1 MGKKELSAGC
11 SVVFNDKS
19 EGIVKKVNANTIVLT
34 NGLTCAK
41 TFIKTWY

>member
-1 MGKKELSAGC
+1 MGKKELLNADTVIFKDGTTG
-11 SVVFNDKS
+11 K
-19 EGIVKKVNANTIVLT
+19 VKKVNANTVVLT